1 MFFRSR
7 SKQHVQPRSRDAATA
22 CLLVVAPPSPPR
34 RRMAPRLWLWLHV
47 ATAIV
52 AVSCAY
58 HRERHPHTR
67 RSRMEH
73 LNSLGTSLLNVTS
86 LQDDSEGRPSVEV
99 PPQRAHPRGGLELPR
114 RGLRR
119 HQRHRHRRRPHSH
132 RGPDIVYSFGS
143 QAAPKL
149 LYRGNK
155 YHVGPY
161 SGYVDVWTI
170 ERKPRPSL
178 APRPRQS
185 TPRPTTPE
193 PSQRQQQERFPEGTV
208 FARVLIAPETRNS
221 VTPARPPGCLR
232 CPKDHTVWVGPGFSC
247 AEVPRPRLRG
257 CSRLSRLPGE
267 VHITATMGPQP
278 GSLVMEGVYEMAFTF
293 KAPGV
298 ESQTC
303 HYKLKVKVV
312 RCPALPRPEHGGV
325 WCSRG
330 RHWGSRC
337 RFYCKPGFGSSSE
350 RIATRCAIHDGA
362 RVTWTPHS
370 APVCRG
376 KNTPRPNP
384 TTNTAVPSTTLPSTA
399 PSTDVGTT
407 SKATNEVPSPSGS
420 PRPPRRW
427 KKLACRWPR
436 APLHGWV
443 WCDRGGARKPRVVAR
458 EGTRCR
464 QGCRWAPQEA
474 VAHFSCVAG
483 AWQGRKPLVCA
494 GPPAESTELPPPTT
508 ERVPRGCAP
517 PSAGPEQHG
526 LWSCGDAGLFVAP
539 GGECVFSCHRD
550 YDTDEDSARLSVR
563 CLGDRWNH
571 TAAPV

>member
-1 MFFRSR
+1 
-7 SKQHVQPRSRDAATA
+7 
-22 CLLVVAPPSPPR
+22 
-34 RRMAPRLWLWLHV
+34 
-47 ATAIV
+47 
-52 AVSCAY
+52 
-58 HRERHPHTR
+58 
-67 RSRMEH
+67 MEH

-86 LQDDSEGRPSVEV
+86 VEDDSNGSGRSVLRPLAEV
-99 PPQRAHPRGGLELPR
+99 PSQRAHHQGELVLPR
-114 RGLRR
+114 HGARR
-119 HQRHRHRRRPHSH
+119 HQRHRHRRRLHSH

-170 ERKPRPSL
+170 ERKPRPPSV
-178 APRPRQS
+178 PRPRQP
-185 TPRPTTPE
+185 TPRPRPSTPS
-193 PSQRQQQERFPEGTV
+193 PSHKQEKEDRFPEGTV
-208 FARVLIAPETRNS
+208 FARVLIAPENS
-221 VTPARPPGCLR
+221 VTPARPAGCLR

-278 GSLVMEGVYEMAFTF
+278 GSLVMEGVYDMAFTF

-298 ESQTC
+298 ESQSC

-312 RCPALPRPEHGGV
+312 RCPALRRPEHGGMR
-325 WCSRG
+325 CSRG

-337 RFYCKPGFGSSSE
+337 RFFCKPGFELSSQ
-350 RIATRCAIHDGA
+350 RVATRCAIHDGA
-362 RVTWTPHS
+362 RVTWTPHPP
-370 APVCRG
+370 PVCRD

-384 TTNTAVPSTTLPSTA
+384 TTNTIVPSTSLPSTA
-399 PSTDVGTT
+399 PSTELITT
-407 SKATNEVPSPSGS
+407 TKSSQKVPSSSSS
-420 PRPPRRW
+420 PRPTKRW
-427 KKLACRWPR
+427 KQLACRWPR

-443 WCDRGGARKPRVVAR
+443 SCDRGAARKPRVVAR

-494 GPPAESTELPPPTT
+494 RPPADSTAEPPPTT

-517 PSAGPEQHG
+517 PVAAPEQHG
-526 LWSCGDAGLFVAP
+526 LWSCGPGDAGLLVAP
-539 GGECVFSCHRD
+539 GGECVFACHRD
-550 YDTDEDSARLSVR
+550 YYTDEDSARLAAR
-563 CLGDRWNH
+563 CSGDRWNH

>member
-1 MFFRSR
+1 
-7 SKQHVQPRSRDAATA
+7 
-22 CLLVVAPPSPPR
+22 
-34 RRMAPRLWLWLHV
+34 
-47 ATAIV
+47 
-52 AVSCAY
+52 
-58 HRERHPHTR
+58 
-67 RSRMEH
+67 MEH

-178 APRPRQS
+178 VPRPRQS

-464 QGCRWAPQEA
+464 QGCRWAPQEE